1 VCVSRGEVSSL
12 STLKRFGEQLTWV
25 TASLQSVGPSPATAC
40 WPVSFFGCWPEL
52 MTSDLGPRTSDLGLG
67 PPRER
72 TVQYASSL
80 GDRRLCIDFLSR
92 RGQPL
97 DGWISWWVR
106 AAPLPPARTG
116 SSFASLLPQSPPRA
130 VFLASVGALNFSA
143 FVNTSCISPASN
155 CTYLAALDIGHLL
168 ALPC

>member
-1 VCVSRGEVSSL
+1 MCVSRGEVSSL

-52 MTSDLGPRTSDLGLG
+52 MTSDLGPRTLDLDLLG
-67 PPRER
+67 KG
-72 TVQYASSL
+72 QYNTR
-80 GDRRLCIDFLSR
+80 RRLVIDAYVSTFCHGAASPWMDGSR
-92 RGQPL
+92 GGSEPLHSLQRGQEARSPL
-97 DGWISWWVR
+97 
-106 AAPLPPARTG
+106 
-116 SSFASLLPQSPPRA
+116 SFQSPPRA

>member
-1 VCVSRGEVSSL
+1 MCVSRGEVSSL

-52 MTSDLGPRTSDLGLG
+52 MTSDLGPRTLDLDLLG
-67 PPRER
+67 KG
-72 TVQYASSL
+72 QYNTR
-80 GDRRLCIDFLSR
+80 RRLVIDAYVSTFCHGAASPWMDGSR
-92 RGQPL
+92 GGSEPLHSLQRGQE
-97 DGWISWWVR
+97 
-106 AAPLPPARTG
+106 AA
-116 SSFASLLPQSPPRA
+116 FASLLPRALSSEGA